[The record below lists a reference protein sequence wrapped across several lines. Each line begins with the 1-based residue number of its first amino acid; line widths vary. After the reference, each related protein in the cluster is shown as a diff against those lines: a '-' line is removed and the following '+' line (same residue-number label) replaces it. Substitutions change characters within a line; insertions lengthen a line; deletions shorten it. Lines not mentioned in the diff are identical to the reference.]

1 MLEHKIK
8 YVNRT
13 IFTDMECY
21 INENAWKRT
30 CTCNMEMLIPQ
41 LTRKCLCTCTNQHYY
56 TCTHH
61 YNNYCSHSRQTADV
75 VFTNTKRGMEV
86 DTEMPSEDIVKQL
99 VDIVKNSSSRITVT
113 IPDDF
118 LMSHEE
124 YSAEVGV
131 SCREG
136 VSCCEGVVCLYCSSK
151 CFAAFKACGYF
162 K

>member
-1 MLEHKIK
+1 MH
-8 YVNRT
+8 
-13 IFTDMECY
+13 D
-21 INENAWKRT
+21 
-30 CTCNMEMLIPQ
+30 
-41 LTRKCLCTCTNQHYY
+41 
-56 TCTHH
+56 

-124 YSAEVGV
+124 YSAEVSVSCHEGV

-136 VSCCEGVVCLYCSSK
+136 VSCCEGVVCLYCSSNVLLLSRHVVILSK
-151 CFAAFKACGYF
+151 ITFYYLF
-162 K
+162 